1 MKRNTALESLD
12 DFSPEV
18 IEPEPD
24 KPAPAYLEAIPA
36 GLWVPRHVP
45 LLIREPER
53 SYSAGYPHWGLNE

>member
-24 KPAPAYLEAIPA
+24 RPAPNYLESIPA
-36 GLWVPRHVP
+36 GLREPLRVP
-45 LLIREPER
+45 LPIRKSEH
-53 SYSAGYPHWGLNE
+53 SDWAAYQHWGLNE